1 MKIALIH
8 DWLTNMGGAE
18 RVLCVL
24 RELFPD
30 APIYTTLFEPEK
42 LADCLAQA
50 DVRTSFLQRLPR
62 WLRRHQRLLP
72 WMPYAF
78 EQFDLSGYDLVISSS
93 HACAKGVLTRPETL
107 HVCYCYTPMRYAW
120 DMYHDYIHT
129 LRGSKRWLAIGF
141 LHRIRLWDYISAQR
155 VDRFVAIS
163 RSVAARIRK
172 HYGAD
177 SLVLAPPV
185 DLSRFRWDEP
195 REDYYV
201 VVSRL
206 VSYKR
211 MDLAVEACLRLKRRL
226 LVIGVGEEAKAL
238 KARCP
243 EEAGIQFLGWQSE
256 EAVADHLARAKAFL
270 FPGEEDFGL
279 TMVEALASGC
289 PVVAYG
295 KGGALDI
302 LKDGETGVLF
312 AEQSVEGL
320 TAGIQRL
327 EASLEAGSA
336 FAPEY
341 LRAEAERFDKERF
354 KEAFLKVIEA
364 AGAGR
369 EEKTT
374 EISDRLQIPGKK

>member
-1 MKIALIH
+1 MMKVALVH

-24 RELFPD
+24 RELFPE

-120 DMYHDYIHT
+120 DMYYDYVHT
-129 LRGSKRWLAIGF
+129 LHGPKRWLAAWS

-172 HYGAD
+172 HYGAA
-177 SLVLAPPV
+177 SSVLAPPV
-185 DLSRFRWDEP
+185 DLSRFRADEP

-211 MDLAVEACLRLKRRL
+211 VDLAVEACLRLQRRL
-226 LVIGVGEEAKAL
+226 LVIGVGPEEEAL
-238 KARCP
+238 KRKCP
-243 EEAGIQFLGWQSE
+243 TGADIRFLGWQSE
-256 EAVADHLARAKAFL
+256 EAVADCLARAKGFL

-289 PVVAYG
+289 PVVAYNR
-295 KGGALDI
+295 GGALDI
-302 LKDGETGVLF
+302 LRDGETGILF
-312 AEQSVEGL
+312 AEQSVAGLEEG
-320 TAGIQRL
+320 IVRL
-327 EASLEAGSA
+327 ERSLAGADGA
-336 FAPEY
+336 FRPER
-341 LRAEAERFDKERF
+341 LRAEAERFGKEKF
-354 KEAFLKVIEA
+354 KEAFTKLIE
-364 AGAGR
+364 GMV
-369 EEKTT
+369 
-374 EISDRLQIPGKK
+374 